1 MNAVATGFVTGR
13 RNDATTIRLPAH
25 NDGFAA
31 QVRALEQLDG
41 NEESVHV
48 DVKNG
53 RDVQRE
59 GGRLAFGAKM
69 SEPGHKFWRYCL
81 TCSVDEQNSRRYT
94 GLLRAHPVAQGE
106 PTTYGQKKV
115 SFRFSLLGGRT
126 IGSTSDSGSDYP
138 GSSPGL
144 PAKSQQGLKFRK
156 GNLPTSW

>member
-1 MNAVATGFVTGR
+1 
-13 RNDATTIRLPAH
+13 
-25 NDGFAA
+25 
-31 QVRALEQLDG
+31 
-41 NEESVHV
+41 
-48 DVKNG
+48 
-53 RDVQRE
+53 

-144 PAKSQQGLKFRK
+144 PAKTHPRFTRESGAVSGRREAPRVLSRLWLIER
-156 GNLPTSW
+156 LPVRFESRLILQSD